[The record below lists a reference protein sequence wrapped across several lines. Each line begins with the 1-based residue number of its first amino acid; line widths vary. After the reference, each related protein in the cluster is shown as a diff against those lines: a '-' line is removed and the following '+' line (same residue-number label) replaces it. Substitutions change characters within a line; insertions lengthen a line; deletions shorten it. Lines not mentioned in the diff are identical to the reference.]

1 MLFSLLRLPWTLPF
15 PHPHPRPNTLPG
27 HLSPHLSSLGWYS
40 SHEKSGEIA
49 FSTPLLSWLSFMAM
63 TKLCLLSNRILRK
76 CWAPK
81 RHYVSQQS
89 EMIHIKYSKYCLFW
103 EILKLLKRYLGTRVG
118 LISGSRLLIQP
129 YKHASVS
136 KTYPYVSSLV
146 RHTFEF
152 PLPLNISVQ
161 QSSLMTPHGG
171 WHSGWHGGWHR
182 GGQDGRQ
189 EKIGFGHGG
198 QQGGRQAGRHGG
210 WSQM

>member
-15 PHPHPRPNTLPG
+15 PHPRPNTLPG

-63 TKLCLLSNRILRK
+63 TKLCLLSNHILRK

-103 EILKLLKRYLGTRVG
+103 EILKFLKRYLGTRVG

-161 QSSLMTPHGG
+161 QSDCIRRLKCPKMYMKALMLENVFKGLNARKCIWRLQCSKMYMKT
-171 WHSGWHGGWHR
+171 
-182 GGQDGRQ
+182 
-189 EKIGFGHGG
+189 
-198 QQGGRQAGRHGG
+198 
-210 WSQM
+210 

>member
-103 EILKLLKRYLGTRVG
+103 EILKFLKRYLGTRVG

-161 QSSLMTPHGG
+161 QPSLMAPLHKKRSLAPLKMNAYEGLNVRE
-171 WHSGWHGGWHR
+171 S
-182 GGQDGRQ
+182 
-189 EKIGFGHGG
+189 I
-198 QQGGRQAGRHGG
+198 
-210 WSQM
+210 